1 MNIFLLLI
9 IILAIIGFITG
20 KGIIR
25 TIISFFAII
34 LGTIL
39 TAILGLIGAIL
50 LPLFFKG
57 NILNNQFTKMKGGY
71 AEYLVALIAKIA
83 KLDGVISPKEAE
95 FIKLILDNNSYN
107 LVERERLKKVF
118 KEAKENPENYR
129 IVAQE
134 LKNNFILSKNEK
146 LNIMQSLLYCASI
159 DGFSEKKIF
168 ALREIAEI
176 FGISSDFEEFINIY
190 NYQKTYNQGYYRQN
204 YNQDYG
210 KYQNR
215 QSQQKARKDPYEVL
229 GLSKNASLIEVKAAY
244 RKLAKK
250 YHPDVLNTKNLNEN
264 ELKAC
269 IDKFH
274 EINEAYETLKEK
286 LK

>member
-168 ALREIAEI
+168 ALKEIAEI
-176 FGISSDFEEFINIY
+176 FGVAQEFAQFINFG
-190 NYQKTYNQGYYRQN
+190 NNNKQN
-204 YNQDYG
+204 NN
-210 KYQNR
+210 KI
-215 QSQQKARKDPYEVL
+215 KKDPYEVL
-229 GLSKNASLIEVKAAY
+229 ELSPNASLVEVKAAY
-244 RKLAKK
+244 RRLAKK
-250 YHPDVLNTKNLNEN
+250 YHPDVLNTKNLSES
-264 ELKAC
+264 ELRAG
-269 IDKFH
+269 IEKFH
-274 EINEAYETLKEK
+274 EINEAYEILKQK
-286 LK
+286 LS